1 MGFCW
6 HQTKATHHK
15 KHNPWHSSTICGMN
29 VVHRRRICMGNTERE
44 TIHEQRI
51 WLSKVFPSTRKT
63 ERRFASIEK
72 WKWYAYM
79 VRRHDVMWAS
89 CARKFSFQTLNHSIA
104 RRGKERERERVCFAE
119 CELFCLLCFQYIKT
133 ISIASPTLSHGERV
147 TFRLAMPVDWIKSF
161 ILIEQSV
168 SYLIRI
174 SCVP

>member
-1 MGFCW
+1 MWFIEGGFVRG
-6 HQTKATHHK
+6 T
-15 KHNPWHSSTICGMN
+15 
-29 VVHRRRICMGNTERE
+29 
-44 TIHEQRI
+44 
-51 WLSKVFPSTRKT
+51 LSAK
-63 ERRFASIEK
+63 RFTSK
-72 WKWYAYM
+72 GYGF
-79 VRRHDVMWAS
+79 
-89 CARKFSFQTLNHSIA
+89 RKFFLRH
-104 RRGKERERERVCFAE
+104 GKLKEDLQVSKSGNDMHIWCDDMMWCGPHALENLVFKLWIIQLRAEGKRERERVSFAE